1 MLKFRYLT
9 YSNFGLIK
17 EWYEEMAKDGWQIEK
32 IPLPFLHK
40 FKKAEPEE
48 IKYRIS
54 LARNEGAFSA
64 FTKEELDEFDEMSD
78 DLGWHLIDRSFNM
91 NLYRLEDGAADSL
104 YNDDIEEIKVLNKG
118 LNGELIVLI
127 MSFLIFLF
135 NFSFI
140 SATFYSS
147 DIFYENFIL
156 FLYPGSI
163 LLLIFILLS
172 IIDFISFKIKNKNT
186 EKASDIK
193 FSKISYSKFYVVAI
207 VLSLLFIFVGTL
219 LNLFSTIL
227 NRGFK
232 ATLPALVPILVSLI
246 IFFTIKNIKRMETK
260 TSNKKKI
267 MAILFISIF
276 VIINLIGPYL
286 IFSIPP
292 DFDEADIY
300 EVRELPKS
308 ILTESHTNYKLEDL
322 GIEIEKTVVKNSDL
336 GKILFERE
344 IVNAKNHPYKSEN
357 VRDITSEFPF
367 EKTYSLA
374 YENTY
379 LILND
384 KTVFKVNGDINN
396 EKIMKELKK
405 LMGV

>member
-1 MLKFRYLT
+1 MLKFRYLS

-32 IPLPFLHK
+32 IPLPFLHN
-40 FKKAEPEE
+40 FKKSEPEE

-172 IIDFISFKIKNKNT
+172 IIDLISFKIKNKNI

-207 VLSLLFIFVGTL
+207 VLSLLFIFVGTG

-246 IFFTIKNIKRMETK
+246 IFFTIKNIKKMDTK
-260 TSNKKKI
+260 TINKKKI
-267 MAILFISIF
+267 MAILFIFIF
-276 VIINLIGPYL
+276 IIINLIVPKL

-292 DFDEADIY
+292 YIDDSTIS

-308 ILTESHTNYKLEDL
+308 ILTESHIEYKLEDL

-336 GKILFERE
+336 AKILFERE
-344 IVNAKNHPYKSEN
+344 VKNAKNHPYKSEN
-357 VRDITSEFPF
+357 VSDITSEFPF

-384 KTVFKVNGDINN
+384 KTVFKINGDIYN
-396 EKIMKELKK
+396 EKVLQELEK
-405 LMGV
+405 LMVV